1 MKSIFLNNMSWNDV
15 KSYLK
20 QRKDILL
27 PFGAVEEHGYHL
39 PLSTDGDIASALA
52 QSLSEKTG
60 VAIAPIIWYGVSNT
74 TRRYPGTI
82 MVRFDSFKEYV
93 KDILFSLKQSRFT
106 TIYLLSGHLSSS
118 HIVAI
123 QEASRDIKE
132 IKAFFLDFSKLDFL
146 DILETKPFH
155 ACEAETSLMLY
166 LNPQK
171 VDMTKANDEKIIFED
186 YAVSGLR
193 KTQSGV
199 FGSPTKATKEK
210 GKLIFNRIIKEFT
223 EVIGR

>member
-1 MKSIFLNNMSWNDV
+1 
-15 KSYLK
+15 
-20 QRKDILL
+20 
-27 PFGAVEEHGYHL
+27 
-39 PLSTDGDIASALA
+39 
-52 QSLSEKTG
+52 
-60 VAIAPIIWYGVSNT
+60 
-74 TRRYPGTI
+74 

-123 QEASRDIKE
+123 QEAARDIKE

-171 VDMTKANDEKIIFED
+171 VDMKKANDEKIIFED

-199 FGSPTKATKEK
+199 FGSPTKATQEK